1 MSETMQAELI
11 NIDTEFDYAVEKAYR
26 LFLEGRIFA
35 YPTDTIYGLGANPFN
50 EDAVKRISKI
60 KSREEGKMYILLIN
74 NIKNLNNYVS
84 IQSEKHWDFLLKVWP
99 NPVSIVL
106 KLNSR
111 TSRVL
116 GIETAAFRIPN
127 HRFCLKLLDKI
138 QMPLISTSV
147 NRSNKPPLREFSEIR
162 DEFSNDLEAI
172 FYTEKKSFF
181 EASTLLNLTDEE
193 PVLLREGRFK
203 YSDILS
209 IFEKS

>member
-203 YSDILS
+203 YSDILT